1 MDTFVFLF
9 SRNSIIGL
17 GWPGSSLLWRD
28 YLALGV
34 RTRPLWGFS
43 GNDETAFTRGDKRP
57 GGRKG
62 VPWIAGLTMIRPF
75 LRMLDEVKEK
85 KEKDRHAVLSA
96 KVAMAHLD
104 TSPSG

>member
-1 MDTFVFLF
+1 VDTFVFLF
-9 SRNSIIGL
+9 SWSSIIGL

-34 RTRPLWGFS
+34 RTRPLWGVS

-62 VPWIAGLTMIRPF
+62 MPWIAGLTMIRPFFFF

-85 KEKDRHAVLSA
+85 KEMDRQAVLSA
-96 KVAMAHLD
+96 
-104 TSPSG
+104 